1 MTAPLGVNEFFV
13 LEAGEYL
20 DRLGALV
27 AGADPPPIEELLRAT
42 RALRGSALMASQAPI
57 ARAAAGLEVLA
68 RALRDGR
75 RTWDQEVRRTT
86 ADAVAELRTYLGRL
100 AKWSDADTGATE
112 ALARQLEAAAG
123 IAPRP
128 VAAPVAAGVADAGT
142 RAFVAREGAAVAS
155 ALDQAGRILR
165 AGPGAREALQAA
177 MQRTQ
182 PLRGLAALADYPP
195 LAEILDAVELTA
207 TDVERGDLDPHGAA
221 ELIDASARAMNR
233 AARDVI
239 GAGRPDPEADEVRRL
254 ADLLT
259 RARSSL
265 PAIVSIEALFP
276 EDGEPGIV
284 ERGNASSPG
293 RGEIVSRG
301 ERLRQVADDLERTAS
316 TTQRELRLH
325 AIALDLRSLASGI
338 AGDLGHRLHLFGAG
352 ALESI
357 AGQRSADLGTHLR
370 RAGDLLLEW
379 RDEDPVTSILTTL
392 AEMTHRL
399 TQSTAA
405 PASVELSIPVQ
416 PAAPAPPAPA
426 PPSPDDALPIVPIE
440 SLLFEEAAPARI
452 SVPSL
457 ELTAEQPVVP
467 IEALA
472 PEPEAAAPMAVAE
485 EPGDLAGSFA
495 TYHRLVATLGR
506 PPVASL
512 EVLMAGTRIEP
523 ARRPTPAPAP
533 VTHAAPATV
542 PSVAP
547 TSPTPPTSPTSPTL
561 APSPTPPPAS
571 DEGPIIDIAILCY
584 RGRAALERAAMLR
597 DQIRV
602 ARSAAAPRPEVEPLV
617 EELLDLVE
625 LALVESV

>member
-27 AGADPPPIEELLRAT
+27 AGTDPPPIEELLRAT

-57 ARAAAGLEVLA
+57 ARAAAGLEALA

-86 ADAVAELRTYLGRL
+86 ADAVAEVRTYLGRL

-128 VAAPVAAGVADAGT
+128 APAPVAAGVADAGT

-177 MQRTQ
+177 LQRTQ

-221 ELIDASARAMNR
+221 ELIDAAARAMNR

-239 GAGRPDPEADEVRRL
+239 GSGRPEPEAEEVRRL

-265 PAIVSIEALFP
+265 PVIVSIEELFP

-316 TTQRELRLH
+316 TAQRELRLH

-352 ALESI
+352 ALASI
-357 AGQRSADLGTHLR
+357 AGQKTADLGAHLR
-370 RAGDLLLEW
+370 RAGDLLLDW
-379 RDEDPVTSILTTL
+379 RDEDPVTSILTSL

-399 TQSTAA
+399 TQSVAGHAPVAESTAA
-405 PASVELSIPVQ
+405 PDAP
-416 PAAPAPPAPA
+416 PAPPAQ
-426 PPSPDDALPIVPIE
+426 PPVSPDDTLPIVPIE
-440 SLLFEEAAPARI
+440 SLLFEEPAPARI

-467 IEALA
+467 IEELA
-472 PEPEAAAPMAVAE
+472 PEPEPAATAPVAE
-485 EPGDLAGSFA
+485 EAGDLAGSFA

-506 PPVASL
+506 PSVASL
-512 EVLMAGTRIEP
+512 EVLMAGTRMEP
-523 ARRPTPAPAP
+523 ARPPTPAPTPIP
-533 VTHAAPATV
+533 VPVPLAIPAAPGI
-542 PSVAP
+542 S
-547 TSPTPPTSPTSPTL
+547 
-561 APSPTPPPAS
+561 APSAL

-602 ARSAAAPRPEVEPLV
+602 ARGAAAPRPEVEPLV